1 MANTTNL
8 NLVKPLGTDHALI
21 SDINGNMDIID
32 EAIGALPSGSSLQ
45 GEINSLNDS
54 ITDLTTAKNDV
65 GFSKTNNLSSFSL
78 LVRRVGRVVVI
89 AGNGQLAS
97 GQTTA
102 YQTTKIGTVT
112 KKPIASVQASVTYND
127 GYAGAIQISDVG
139 DVEIKNYAKTHA
151 NDDSGKGIHFGI
163 AYITN
168 DIQ

>member
-1 MANTTNL
+1 MATTTNL
-8 NLVKPLGTDHALI
+8 GLKKPSYTDPADI
-21 SDINGNMDIID
+21 ADINDNMDTID
-32 EAIGALPSGSSLQ
+32 AAIGALPSGSNLQ
-45 GEINSLNDS
+45 GEINSLND
-54 ITDLTTAKNDV
+54 LTTAQNDV

-89 AGNGQLAS
+89 AGNAQLAS
-97 GQTTA
+97 GQTTT

-139 DVEIKNYAKTHA
+139 DVEIKNYAKTHT
-151 NDDSGKGIHFGI
+151 NDDAGKGLHFGI

-168 DIQ
+168 DI